1 MNNETSIRCNGILLK
16 EEEVNIFFKIALK
29 ADTVLKKET
38 ISKVIGKFS
47 LFIDFTQS
55 EFSKLVRVH
64 NINIPFRFLQEKE
77 VRRFYKLIFLCT
89 DETVVVYVS
98 IRIPQQGSFYNH
110 SCTVPVNTV
119 IFIFLTS

>member
-64 NINIPFRFLQEKE
+64 NINIPFRFLE
-77 VRRFYKLIFLCT
+77 
-89 DETVVVYVS
+89 
-98 IRIPQQGSFYNH
+98 
-110 SCTVPVNTV
+110 
-119 IFIFLTS
+119 